1 MRPPENWRN
10 ARVTLVIAAV
20 TAVAW
25 GLAAGLGIGDHAAIR
40 GGFIPFRVEGVLPIP
55 QVLAPVFLTP
65 LTATLVHGGFV
76 HVAFN
81 LLILLFCG
89 RSVEV
94 IIGGR
99 QLVILYVVG
108 AYAAA
113 AAHWAVDPSEPMP
126 MVGASGAIAAVLG
139 AYAVMF
145 GRNKVKVANPT
156 IAFWLNALWLAAAWV
171 VLQLIVGLTFET
183 VGARIAIAAHIG
195 GFFVGLVLAKPLL
208 LLRYRGA

>member
-1 MRPPENWRN
+1 MRPPENWRA
-10 ARVTLVIAAV
+10 ARVTLIIAAV
-20 TAVAW
+20 TALAW
-25 GLAAGLGIGDHAAIR
+25 GLAAGLGVGDHAAIR
-40 GGFIPFRVEGVLPIP
+40 GGFIPLRVEGLAVDA
-55 QVLAPVFLTP
+55 VLAPVFLTP
-65 LTATLVHGGFV
+65 LTATLVHAGFV
-76 HVAFN
+76 HLAFN
-81 LLILLFCG
+81 LIILLFCG

-113 AAHWAVDPSEPMP
+113 AAHWAPNPSDMTP
-126 MVGASGAIAAVLG
+126 MVGASGAISAVLG

-145 GRNKVKVANPT
+145 GRNKVKVASPT
-156 IAFWLNALWLAAAWV
+156 LAFWLNALWLAAAWV

-183 VGARIAIAAHIG
+183 AGARIAIAAHIG
-195 GFFVGLVLAKPLL
+195 GFLAGLILAKPLL

>member
-20 TAVAW
+20 TALAW
-25 GLAAGLGIGDHAAIR
+25 ALAAGLGVADHAAIR
-40 GGFIPFRVEGVLPIP
+40 GGFIPKRVEGLPMKE
-55 QVLAPVFLTP
+55 VLAPVFLTP
-65 LTATLVHGGFV
+65 LTATLVHGGLL
-76 HVAFN
+76 HLAFN
-81 LLILLFCG
+81 LIMLLFCG

-108 AYAAA
+108 AYVAA
-113 AAHWAVDPSEPMP
+113 AAHWAVDPSETMP
-126 MVGASGAIAAVLG
+126 AFGASGAIAAVLG

-156 IAFWLNALWLAAAWV
+156 VAFWLNALWLAAAWV

-183 VGARIAIAAHIG
+183 AGAGTGVAAHIG
-195 GFFVGLVLAKPLL
+195 GFLAGLLLAKPLL